1 MGDIG
6 THAFHLASYITGLE
20 VEELCAELHTYVDN
34 RLLDDD
40 GTVMIRY
47 KGGARCLL
55 SAQRT
60 CARPSLHIPQC
71 GFRLHWSASG
81 IFPE

>member
-20 VEELCAELHTYVDN
+20 VDELCAELNTFVDD

-55 SAQRT
+55 SA
-60 CARPSLHIPQC
+60 
-71 GFRLHWSASG
+71 
-81 IFPE
+81 